1 MSLTSSVFKASIWSS
16 VTELAAKVISP
27 LVFLILTRILS
38 PKDFGIVAVATTLLS
53 FIYIISDLGTSKL
66 IIQTSTKDD
75 EFRKVCDVA
84 FIINLAIGFV
94 FFLLVFFFST
104 EISLLFDQPEADL
117 VIKIMSIQILAYS
130 LSSIQNA
137 IRRRDLD
144 FKFLFYTRMITV
156 GAPAIISVPIALLGG
171 GVWAIVLGSVAG
183 SVINT
188 IVLWIKNDWKPSVY
202 FDFDIFKYIF
212 SNSIWNSLEEFFIW
226 IPIFMD
232 TYLLSNFF
240 GSLELGLFTTSKTIY
255 LTLNGLF
262 LAPLIPVL
270 FSAFSRIQEN
280 NEKFRETV
288 LLSHKIVF
296 SISAISCTIGYLY
309 SDVIEKVLFTSEWIG
324 IAKMLKWTFLLM
336 GCTFFNEVITQA
348 LKSRGYFRTVALNT
362 VVTTLIS
369 IPILYYSIEFGIITY
384 VIVRYS
390 LLYLRFP
397 LIFVEANCKLGI
409 SFLKCIKQVR
419 YIIIFVILI
428 LIYPILISAL
438 YHSFWNE
445 VVLRSVFVI
454 ILLLF
459 LFFLEKK
466 TLFDLYYNFK
476 KR

>member
-1 MSLTSSVFKASIWSS
+1 MSLTNSVFKASIWSS

-66 IIQTSTKDD
+66 IIQTKTEGD

-84 FIINLAIGFV
+84 FCVNLAIGIV
-94 FFLLVFFFST
+94 FFLLVFFFSY
-104 EISLLFDQPEADL
+104 EISLLFNQPEADL
-117 VIKIMSIQILAYS
+117 VVKVMSIQILAYS

-137 IRRRDLD
+137 IRRRELD

-156 GAPAIISVPIALLGG
+156 GAPAIISVPIALFGG

-183 SVINT
+183 SVMNT
-188 IVLWIKNDWKPSVY
+188 IVLWSKNDWKPSVY
-202 FDFDIFKYIF
+202 FNYDIFKYIF

-255 LTLNGLF
+255 LTLNGLL
-262 LAPLIPVL
+262 LAPLMPVL
-270 FSAFSRIQEN
+270 FSAFSRISEN
-280 NEKFRETV
+280 NQKFRDTI

-296 SISAISCTIGYLY
+296 SISAISCAVGYLY

-336 GCTFFNEVITQA
+336 GCTFFNEVISQA
-348 LKSRGYFRTVALNT
+348 LKSRGYFRIVALNT
-362 VVTTLIS
+362 IVTTLIS
-369 IPILYYSIEFGIITY
+369 IPILYYSIELGIVTY
-384 VIVRYS
+384 VIIRYS

-397 LIFVEANCKLGI
+397 LIFVESNLKLGI
-409 SFLKCIKQVR
+409 SFTKCINQVK
-419 YIIIFVILI
+419 YILI
-428 LIYPILISAL
+428 VVMLMLLYPILICNFNL
-438 YHSFWNE
+438 SFWNE
-445 VVLRSVFVI
+445 VILRSVFVI
-454 ILLLF
+454 VLLGTLIYI
-459 LFFLEKK
+459 EKN
-466 TLFDLYYNFK
+466 TLLNLYYNFK